1 MMKYDVVIESTAERD
16 LYGILTYISETL
28 LEPAGAKRIYA
39 AIKEQVL
46 SLSNMPL
53 RYALIDEEPYR
64 SMGVRKIPVENYI
77 AFYIVDE
84 AHDTVHVLRILY
96 NRRDWHN
103 LI

>member
-1 MMKYDVVIESTAERD
+1 MMEFDVIIEPSAEKD

-28 LEPAGAKRIYA
+28 LEPVVAKRIYLS
-39 AIKEQVL
+39 IKEQIM
-46 SLSNMPL
+46 SLSSMPL

-77 AFYIVDE
+77 AFYIVNE
-84 AHDTVHVLRILY
+84 SRKNVHVFRILY
-96 NRRDWHN
+96 NRREWHN

>member
-1 MMKYDVVIESTAERD
+1 MEFDVIIEFSAEKD

-28 LEPAGAKRIYA
+28 LEPAVAKRIYCS
-39 AIKEQVL
+39 IKEQIL
-46 SLSNMPL
+46 SLSSMPL

-64 SMGVRKIPVENYI
+64 SMGIRKIPIENYI

-84 AHDTVHVLRILY
+84 SHKTVHVFRILY
-96 NRRDWHN
+96 NRREWRN

>member
-1 MMKYDVVIESTAERD
+1 MKFDVIIESTAEKD
-16 LYGILTYISETL
+16 LHGIFTYISETL
-28 LEPAGAKRIYA
+28 LEPAVAKRIYLS
-39 AIKEQVL
+39 IKEQIL
-46 SLSNMPL
+46 SLSSMPL

-84 AHDTVHVLRILY
+84 NRKTVHVFRILY
-96 NRRDWHN
+96 YRREWRS

>member
-1 MMKYDVVIESTAERD
+1 MEYNVIIESSAEKD

-28 LEPAGAKRIYA
+28 LEPAVAKRIYLS
-39 AIKEQVL
+39 IKEQIL
-46 SLSNMPL
+46 SLSFMPL

-64 SMGVRKIPVENYI
+64 SMGIQKIPVENYI

-84 AHDTVHVLRILY
+84 SHKTVHVFRILY
-96 NRRDWHN
+96 NRREWHN

>member
-1 MMKYDVVIESTAERD
+1 MEFNVIIESSAEKD

-28 LEPAGAKRIYA
+28 LEPAVAKRIYLS
-39 AIKEQVL
+39 IKEQIL
-46 SLSNMPL
+46 SLSSMPL

-64 SMGVRKIPVENYI
+64 SMGIRKIPVENYI

-84 AHDTVHVLRILY
+84 SHKTVHVFRILY
-96 NRRDWHN
+96 NRREWHN